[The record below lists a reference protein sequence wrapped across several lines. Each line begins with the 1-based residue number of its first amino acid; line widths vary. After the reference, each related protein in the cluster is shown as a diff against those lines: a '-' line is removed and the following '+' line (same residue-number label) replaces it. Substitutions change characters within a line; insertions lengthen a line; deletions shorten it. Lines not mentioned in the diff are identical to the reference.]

1 MEIEAQYEQYYKRL
15 YNYFYFRM
23 GNHHDAEDLVETVF
37 EKVVEKYTE
46 YDASRAPFDVWLFTI
61 ARNSL
66 IDYTRRIK
74 PLELSEDTCAKSDPV
89 SDVLENERDK
99 LLADAVAMLPDKEKN
114 VLTMKY
120 FALLKH
126 KEIARILGY
135 SRANVRVVLH
145 RALKKLRV
153 ILQEKGV
160 NIDD

>member
-23 GNHHDAEDLVETVF
+23 GNHHDAEDLVETVI
-37 EKVVEKYTE
+37 EKVVKKYPE
-46 YDASRAPFDVWLFTI
+46 YNASQAPFDVWLFTI

-66 IDYTRRIK
+66 IDFTRRIQ
-74 PLELSEDTCAKSDPV
+74 PVELPEDARAKSDPV
-89 SDVLENERDK
+89 ADVIENERDR
-99 LLADAVAMLPDKEKN
+99 LLADAVAQLPDKEKN

-126 KEIARILGY
+126 KEIAQIMGY
-135 SRANVRVVLH
+135 SRSNVRVVLH
-145 RALKKLRV
+145 RALKKLRI

-160 NIDD
+160 SLDD